1 MVSFLQTIE
10 IFCNVC
16 ISLMTK
22 KKRFCKIYLAGNEK
36 LPNFG
41 NDNEPIMKYVTIKDI
56 ARELLVS
63 VSTVSRALNDDPS
76 IRKETR
82 EKIQAAAKRMGYV
95 PNPVATNLKF
105 GRTKTIGVIVP
116 EMSTPYAAL
125 VIDGIQDICYH
136 NNYKVIIASSSEDA
150 DKERESLD
158 IMMQFMID
166 GIIACRCDYNKN
178 TELYQKIQE
187 QHIPLVFYDRIP
199 YNIEA
204 PQVIVDDETKAFF
217 LVEHL
222 IRAGRK
228 HIAYI
233 GANFDTVYNSVLRY
247 KGYREALQRYG
258 LEYNPNIIVQTEGL
272 NYSDG
277 AAAVD
282 KLRHEKTDAV
292 FAFTDTLAIG
302 AMNRL
307 KSIGRS
313 IPKDVAVAGFSGTN
327 LATIVSPQLTTVE
340 PRQFEMGQRA
350 AELIIKL
357 INNPSSNSNEKF
369 IIDADIIYRES
380 TEGI

>member
-1 MVSFLQTIE
+1 MRRI
-10 IFCNVC
+10 
-16 ISLMTK
+16 
-22 KKRFCKIYLAGNEK
+22 
-36 LPNFG
+36 
-41 NDNEPIMKYVTIKDI
+41 TIKDI

-63 VSTVSRALNDDPS
+63 VSTVSRALNNDAS

-82 EKIQAAAKRMGYV
+82 EMIQATAKRMGYV
-95 PNPVATNLKF
+95 PNPVATNLKY

-116 EMSTPYAAL
+116 EMSTPYAAM
-125 VIDGIQDICYH
+125 VIDGIQDVCYH
-136 NNYKVIIASSSEDA
+136 NNYKVIIASSGEDA
-150 DKERESLD
+150 DKERENLD

-166 GIIACRCDYNKN
+166 GIIACRCDYNEN
-178 TELYQKIQE
+178 TELYQKIKE

-199 YNIEA
+199 YNIAA

-228 HIAYI
+228 NIAYI
-233 GANFDTVYNSVLRY
+233 GANFGTVYNSVLRF
-247 KGYREALQRYG
+247 KGYREALERYD
-258 LEYNPNIIVQTEGL
+258 LAYNPSIVIQTEGL
-272 NYSDG
+272 HYSDG

-282 KLRHEKTDAV
+282 KLHHEKTDAI

-307 KSIGRS
+307 KSIGRN

-327 LATIVSPQLTTVE
+327 LCTIVSPKLTTVE
-340 PRQFEMGQRA
+340 PRQFEMGQKA

-357 INNPSSNSNEKF
+357 INNPSSNKNESV

-380 TEGI
+380 TEG

>member
-1 MVSFLQTIE
+1 
-10 IFCNVC
+10 
-16 ISLMTK
+16 
-22 KKRFCKIYLAGNEK
+22 
-36 LPNFG
+36 
-41 NDNEPIMKYVTIKDI
+41 MKYVTIKDI

-63 VSTVSRALNDDPS
+63 VSTVSRALNNDAS

-178 TELYQKIQE
+178 IELYQKIQE
-187 QHIPLVFYDRIP
+187 QHIPLVFYDRISH
-199 YNIEA
+199 NIEA

-228 HIAYI
+228 NIAFI
-233 GANFDTVYNSVLRY
+233 GANFDTVYNAVLRH
-247 KGYREALQRYG
+247 KGYRAALERYG
-258 LEYNPNIIVQTEGL
+258 IEYNPNIVIQTEGL

-282 KLRHEKTDAV
+282 KLRHEKTDAI

-307 KSIGRS
+307 KSMGRNV
-313 IPKDVAVAGFSGTN
+313 PRDVAVAGFSGTN
-327 LATIVSPQLTTVE
+327 LCTIVSPQLTTVE

-357 INNPSSNSNEKF
+357 INNPSLQSNEKV

-380 TEGI
+380 TE